1 MNKLEL
7 MRTFVRVTELQSFTQ
22 AAASL
27 GLPKA
32 SVSEHVRDL
41 EEVLGARLLNR
52 TTRRVSAT
60 QDGLA
65 LYERCKDMLADMDD
79 VESMFR
85 QDGAVLG
92 GRLRIDMPTI
102 TARQLVMPRLGDFLR
117 AYPHIQVEVS
127 STDRRVDLV
136 REGFDCV
143 LRVGEVHDSALIA
156 RYLGKLVMVNCASPA
171 YLAEHGTPHTLV
183 ELAQHRLVHY
193 VATLGA
199 RSDGFEYVA
208 DGARQQ
214 LAMEGNVTV
223 NNTEAFQAACLGGLG
238 IAQIPLSGVREHLAS
253 GRLVTLLPQFTAPAM
268 PIALMYTHRRHLP
281 RRTRVFM
288 DWLSAL
294 IEREWITAP
303 PSASQLQGAD

>member
-41 EEVLGARLLNR
+41 EELLGARLLNR

-65 LYERCKDMLADMDD
+65 LYERCKDVLADMDD

-85 QDGAVLG
+85 RDGAVLG
-92 GRLRIDMPTI
+92 GRLRIDMPSI
-102 TARQLVMPRLGDFLR
+102 TARQLVMPHLGEFLR
-117 AYPHIQVEVS
+117 AYPHIQIEVS

-143 LRVGEVHDSALIA
+143 LRAGDVHDAALIA
-156 RYLGKLVMVNCASPA
+156 RYLGAIPMCNCASPA
-171 YLAEHGTPHTLV
+171 YLAEFGTPQTLAD
-183 ELAQHRLVHY
+183 LAQHRLIHY
-193 VATLGA
+193 VTILGS
-199 RSDGFEYVA
+199 RPSGFEYLV
-208 DGARQQ
+208 DGVLQQ
-214 LAMEGNVTV
+214 LPMEGNVTV
-223 NNTEAFQAACLGGLG
+223 NNTEAFQGACLGGLG
-238 IAQIPLSGVREHLAS
+238 IAQVPLSGVREHLAQ
-253 GRLVTLLPQFTAPAM
+253 GRLVAVLPDFTAP
-268 PIALMYTHRRHLP
+268 PLPVALMYTHRRHLSK
-281 RRTRVFM
+281 RTRVFM

-294 IEREWITAP
+294 IEREWLPAP
-303 PSASQLQGAD
+303 V